1 MHINSSDKYTYRN
14 VVSDEEDE
22 DFLDDDPGLDIV
34 YKEKLGV
41 SLLHFTFRLM
51 HNKDKLEIFSTE
63 SKLDM
68 FIRLSRFFRSLDIY
82 YSQHSRKN
90 V

>member
-1 MHINSSDKYTYRN
+1 MSMYIKIHHSEYTYRN
-14 VVSDEEDE
+14 IVSDEEDE

-41 SLLHFTFRLM
+41 SSLH
-51 HNKDKLEIFSTE
+51 
-63 SKLDM
+63 
-68 FIRLSRFFRSLDIY
+68 
-82 YSQHSRKN
+82 